1 MKLCINNAKIRQQE
15 VNLLSS
21 NPKHQLYKTIVTI
34 FTVMLLTLLVGEV
47 KIVPFEDTTFR
58 FALGSI
64 VFFLCILVLK
74 VPILLTGF
82 LTSLL
87 IVPFRSGLSH
97 LMYGANFY
105 DQLFIHSPAAA
116 FYIIYTLILALIN
129 IERLKQR
136 PLLLIVY
143 AAFAEVLANVG
154 EQIANYMIFLN
165 AHLLLRDILLLVV
178 VAITR
183 SLFVVGLYSLVSLNE
198 QKKQTEQLLL
208 IGSNLYTESLYV
220 KKMMELIEGITQ
232 DSFKMHQALRQQ
244 DRQRAMEALMIA
256 QNTHEV
262 KKDLE
267 RVYAGLNKIV
277 LAKQSNPYYFH
288 DLLHLVIEANTRYS
302 IWHQKQITFQRQE
315 AQNFKTKE
323 PFLLLSVMN
332 NIVAN
337 AVEAIQQQGTITIS
351 SKQTHHDIQIFIEND
366 GPAIN
371 PTLLDSIFDAGYT
384 TKFNEQGVASTGIGL
399 NHVKTMCEK
408 LGGSVSVMS
417 DTTTIFTIT
426 FPTYKLLR

>member
-15 VNLLSS
+15 VKLLSS
-21 NPKHQLYKTIVTI
+21 NPKYQLSKTI
-34 FTVMLLTLLVGEV
+34 FTIISVMLLTLFAGEV

-64 VFFLCILVLK
+64 VFFLCVLVLK
-74 VPILLTGF
+74 VPILLTGL
-82 LTSLL
+82 LTSVL
-87 IVPFRSGLSH
+87 IVPFRAGLSN
-97 LMYGANFY
+97 LMYGADIY
-105 DQLFIHSPAAA
+105 EQLIIHSPAAT
-116 FYIIYTLILALIN
+116 FYIIYTLLLAFIN
-129 IERLKQR
+129 IERLKQQ
-136 PLLLIVY
+136 PLLLIGY

-154 EQIANYMIFLN
+154 EQIASYILFLN
-165 AHLLLRDILLLVV
+165 AHLLFRDILLLIV
-178 VAITR
+178 VAMMR

-198 QKKQTEQLLL
+198 QKKQTEQLLS

-244 DRQRAMEALMIA
+244 DRQRATEALMIA
-256 QNTHEV
+256 QNIHEV

-288 DLLHLVIEANTRYS
+288 ELLHLVVEANTRYS
-302 IWHQKQITFQRQE
+302 KWQQKQITFQLQG

-337 AVEAIQQQGTITIS
+337 AVE
-351 SKQTHHDIQIFIEND
+351 
-366 GPAIN
+366 
-371 PTLLDSIFDAGYT
+371 
-384 TKFNEQGVASTGIGL
+384 
-399 NHVKTMCEK
+399 
-408 LGGSVSVMS
+408 
-417 DTTTIFTIT
+417 
-426 FPTYKLLR
+426 